1 MRVVIGRIGKAH
13 GIRGDVTVEVRT
25 DEPERHFAVGTA
37 LLSTHATPLVIADA
51 RDHSGRLLLRF
62 VGVDDR
68 NAAEALRGTMLEA
81 EVDPTEMP
89 VDEDEYYDRQ
99 LIGLAAVRGNGDSDG
114 KDSVIDRKRV
124 HDLLAVTQAA
134 RRRCVLQKA
143 LRPGQRSL
151 RQPATPWRL
160 PLMLATWGRY
170 QRRCGIN
177 FLICH

>member
-99 LIGLAAVRGNGDSDG
+99 LIGLAAVRGNGDALGIVSDVVHLPG
-114 KDSVIDRKRV
+114 
-124 HDLLAVTQAA
+124 HDLLAVTPSTSNRCACRLSARPSKTAA
-134 RRRCVLQKA
+134 SACAYGTSATSRTIVIARSMT
-143 LRPGQRSL
+143 LRTAVGPVWL
-151 RQPATPWRL
+151 
-160 PLMLATWGRY
+160 
-170 QRRCGIN
+170 
-177 FLICH
+177 